1 MPSPRSIP
9 FPLQGRTNLIFVC
22 VRARSWWGLAFPLDV
37 LSFARLTKSSPQRAR
52 YAPASTWSRP
62 SSPLARWC
70 TGRTRNRVCD
80 WCRESC
86 CRNGDCNREVGRML
100 ALLRSRPLPQPRLHL
115 TSSAPAPLIS
125 EYGCH
130 CADTVATPACPL
142 TPTEPQSRQPLSAP
156 LCTRGTCLREAEP
169 SVMPHSVVT
178 STPSSALTPYKK
190 RNFQPC

>member
-1 MPSPRSIP
+1 MGVGVPV
-9 FPLQGRTNLIFVC
+9 LCAL
-22 VRARSWWGLAFPLDV
+22 WGLAPNLCPAHQIFP
-37 LSFARLTKSSPQRAR
+37 P
-52 YAPASTWSRP
+52 P
-62 SSPLARWC
+62 
-70 TGRTRNRVCD
+70 N
-80 WCRESC
+80 
-86 CRNGDCNREVGRML
+86 
-100 ALLRSRPLPQPRLHL
+100 ALLRSCVYMVASQLAPGSVYRSDSPPSTGAVRVAATEIATARSCACSRYFGPDRFRFPNHFPDRASPTTSAPR